1 MAFENRTPRELDLF
15 WQLYL
20 DPTIEIQLYLPDGD
34 VDMLSS
40 VSTTEFSHSKIWSL
54 ISSKD
59 LQAFPIT
66 WLVHGTASIQLK
78 IKEI

>member
-1 MAFENRTPRELDLF
+1 MAFENRIPRELDLF

-20 DPTIEIQLYLPDGD
+20 DPTIEIQLYVPDGD

-40 VSTTEFSHSKIWSL
+40 VSTTEFSHPESRCP

-66 WLVHGTASIQLK
+66 RLVQSTASIQLK
-78 IKEI
+78 IQEV